1 MDNKV
6 DYRSIYEKYL
16 IYLML
21 LYVIL
26 SNLSFLYITIL
37 LIEFPQLFYTLG
49 IVLEVLVI
57 AFYAYGKGL
66 P

>member
-6 DYRSIYEKYL
+6 DYRNIYEKYL
-16 IYLML
+16 IYPLL

-26 SNLSFLYITIL
+26 SKLSFLYITIL
-37 LIEFPQLFYTLG
+37 PIEFPQLFYTLG

-57 AFYAYGKGL
+57 AFYAYSKGL